1 MSDNDATLLMLLW
14 YHDMMLLSEV
24 RAWKFFRIR
33 LNGTRLVK
41 MGYVQKINVQGKLR
55 KTKRG
60 YILTPL
66 GRQLMDSFK
75 SFFDEYV
82 KKNRNVSIFNATE
95 KVVKKRTGDKDVV
108 RLEVPA
114 TMKKK
119 KEE

>member
-14 YHDMMLLSEV
+14 YHDMMLWSEV